1 MELDGR
7 TAVVTGAAS
16 GIGLA
21 LARRCA
27 ASGMRVV
34 LADIEAAP
42 LEEAARALEKEGA
55 EALAVRT
62 DVTREA
68 EVEALAAR
76 AVDAFGAV
84 HLVCNNAGVFAG
96 GLSWEAPLSDYEWV
110 FAVNVWGVLHGVR
123 AFVPRLLAQGEG
135 HVLITASM
143 ASLTATPFAAPY
155 VMSKHAVFALAE
167 SLQLELQTRG
177 GTVGV
182 SVLCP
187 EAIRTGIG
195 DSQRSRP
202 ARFARGP
209 GSHPE
214 RDLVEGALR
223 AGTAAGIDPDV
234 VAARALEA
242 VRSKRFYVL
251 PPEPDPWHAAMRA
264 RLADLVA
271 GRDLELHIPGA
282 PRD

>member
-1 MELDGR
+1 MELAGR
-7 TAVVTGAAS
+7 TAVVTGAAG

-27 ASGMRVV
+27 AAGMRVV
-34 LADIEAAP
+34 LADVEAGPLGEAAQS
-42 LEEAARALEKEGA
+42 LEKSGA
-55 EALAVRT
+55 EALAVVT
-62 DVTREA
+62 DVSRPE

-96 GLSWEAPLSDYEWV
+96 GLSWEAPLADYEWV

-143 ASLTATPFAAPY
+143 ASLTASPFSAPY
-155 VMSKHAVFALAE
+155 TMSKHAVFALAE
-167 SLQLELQTRG
+167 SLQLELRARG
-177 GTVGV
+177 SAVGV

-187 EAIRTGIG
+187 EMIRTGIG
-195 DSQRSRP
+195 ESGRNRP
-202 ARFARGP
+202 ERYARQGA
-209 GSHPE
+209 SHPE
-214 RDLVEGALR
+214 RELVEGALR
-223 AGTAAGIDPDV
+223 AGCATGLDPDV

-242 VRSKRFYVL
+242 VRESRFYVL
-251 PPEPDPWHAAMRA
+251 PPEGDPWRKAMDTRLDMLRA
-264 RLADLVA
+264 GGDVRLAL
-271 GRDLELHIPGA
+271 PGV
-282 PRD
+282 DD